1 MSYDGDHAT
10 NVYWVIMENGAPK
23 KVTLE
28 EYTASFGVVPT
39 ETDNS
44 KTGRWEGSTFG
55 GAYSHTAFADTD
67 TAGGAQNNT
76 EVWTSDQFLSSSM
89 F

>member
-1 MSYDGDHAT
+1 MSYDKGDT
-10 NVYWVIMENGAPK
+10 TKYWVIMENGVAK

-28 EYTASFGVVPT
+28 QYTASFGVIPT
-39 ETDNS
+39 ETDNTR
-44 KTGRWEGSTFG
+44 TGRHEGSTFG
-55 GAYSHTAFADTD
+55 GAYSHNAFADTD

-76 EVWTSDQFLSSSM
+76 EVWTSDQFLSSAM